1 MSGTTAPNPDVDAL
15 FKLPLDEF
23 TAARNALAAR
33 LKKAGHQA
41 EASATKALVKP
52 SVSAWVVNQIYWRH
66 RGLFDRLIEA
76 GDRVRRTQAQLTS
89 EAARE
94 SVNTRREAVA
104 ALTAIAEGLL
114 RGGNYNATRDV
125 LRRVTSTLEALSSY
139 GSLPGAPVAGRLID
153 DVQPPG
159 FGAVA
164 GFRPESSA
172 RSAGG
177 TQSPKRLPHAEPAQ
191 KGPASRDS
199 AAARRDEEH
208 RKKLISAAKAAVREA
223 ERAMNVARKQAERA
237 AAKVGAAERR
247 AREIEAQRA
256 RMEKQ
261 YARVAREAE
270 AAQQSAREATASA
283 NEATQAVEA
292 AARALEL
299 ARRELQET
307 VLVRRQPLS

>member
-1 MSGTTAPNPDVDAL
+1 MSGTTAPNHDVDAL

-23 TAARNALAAR
+23 TSARNALAAR

-41 EASATKALVKP
+41 EASETKALVKP
-52 SVSAWVVNQIYWRH
+52 SVSAWAVNQIYWRH

-89 EAARE
+89 ESARE

-114 RGGNYNATRDV
+114 RGAHYNATRDV

-164 GFRPESSA
+164 GFRPARGE

-177 TQSPKRLPHAEPAQ
+177 TQSPKRLPHAEPAT

-199 AAARRDEEH
+199 TAARRDEER
-208 RKKLISAAKAAVREA
+208 RKNLISAAKAAVREA
-223 ERAMNVARKQAERA
+223 ERAISVARKQADRA
-237 AAKVGAAERR
+237 AAKVEAAERR
-247 AREIEAQRA
+247 AKEIEGQRA

-261 YARVAREAE
+261 LARVAREARAEQQTASE
-270 AAQQSAREATASA
+270 AAASA
-283 NEATQAVEA
+283 SEATQVAEA
-292 AARALEL
+292 AERALEL
-299 ARRELQET
+299 ARRRLQEA
-307 VLVRRQPLS
+307 VGNQE